1 MIRKKW
7 NLNCTVRVEEKHN
20 GKKDGERQRKGK
32 DPALYCSFSKLNK
45 VLT

>member
-32 DPALYCSFSKLNK
+32 ES
-45 VLT
+45 VLVLFLFKIK

>member
-32 DPALYCSFSKLNK
+32 GNQSMGDFSLSQGN
-45 VLT
+45 